1 MLIFPLDSIVTV
13 TFVNITTDFI
23 SGAFMCQEASKFTVR
38 DTTFLPFSFSLDRWN
53 FIIDNKYCHC
63 FPLGDKIALFSFE
76 KMFAKNASLNNQPVA
91 QVFFFERALLLHYVV
106 EVLHMFHFLSFH
118 HTKY

>member
-1 MLIFPLDSIVTV
+1 
-13 TFVNITTDFI
+13 
-23 SGAFMCQEASKFTVR
+23 MCQEASKFTVR

-106 EVLHMFHFLSFH
+106 EVLHRFHFLSFH